1 MLLLTNLSQDEEA
14 CRRLVAL
21 GDEALLPLVERFAG
35 EGAPRGGGA
44 ADEDQIE
51 HLGSV
56 FMNVARTR
64 EGRDAMTS
72 DSVDAPRRLAAVLR
86 SGNTVRRRG
95 VAATLKNICM
105 DEEGAPDAL
114 LHEAVLAAI
123 LRSLGAD
130 KPMHP
135 ADDDEAV
142 RILLSEAVHLIVRSD
157 EGLDALWAMQ
167 VAPKLQMCY
176 QHEKNAE
183 VCDTYERIAAVILE
197 AGRDAGG
204 EGTGEGGDAEIEVE
218 MRPGFAAIDER

>member
-1 MLLLTNLSQDEEA
+1 M
-14 CRRLVAL
+14 
-21 GDEALLPLVERFAG
+21 
-35 EGAPRGGGA
+35 
-44 ADEDQIE
+44 
-51 HLGSV
+51 
-56 FMNVARTR
+56 
-64 EGRDAMTS
+64 
-72 DSVDAPRRLAAVLR
+72 
-86 SGNTVRRRG
+86 G
-95 VAATLKNICM
+95 VAGLTDFLTSRFC
-105 DEEGAPDAL
+105 ECWRAPPSSADHVYLDLNSL